1 MPTDVLVESLRERTR
16 SVLWWTLGLVL
27 LIAVTI
33 AFYPSIRDDP
43 ALSDYAKDLPES
55 LRALFAGG
63 ELDLASPTGY
73 LNSQIFA
80 LTAPLVLLIFAIGAG
95 SWAVAGEEE
104 RGTLELVLAHPVR
117 RRDFVVQRFLALGV
131 LVAVLGIALLAA
143 VAVGSV
149 LVNLDI
155 AFGRLL
161 AASVSVALLALVFG
175 SLALAAGAIRP
186 GRAQAIAISAG
197 AAVIAWLLDGL
208 GQAVDALDAW
218 RPLSPYYQALGQNPL
233 RDGPPW
239 GGWSILAIA
248 TLVLIVL
255 GAIGLERR
263 DIRQ

>member
-55 LRALFAGG
+55 LRALFVGG

-80 LTAPLVLLIFAIGAG
+80 LTAPLVLLIFSIGAG

-197 AAVIAWLLDGL
+197 VAVIAWLLDGL

-233 RDGPPW
+233 RDGAPW